1 MTCTNCGNQFCF
13 KCGHSVVGYTHFRW
27 QHMDQQQQQYQQG
40 GHGIIFNL
48 GLIPDFRTCPNCRQ
62 PNPKEGNNNHIY
74 CWACRIHFCAL
85 CAQTVHRTVEHYGPR
100 KCKQHTV
107 D

>member
-13 KCGHSVVGYTHFRW
+13 KCGHSVVGYAHFRW
-27 QHMDQQQQQYQQG
+27 QHMDQQQQQYEQG

-48 GLIPDFRTCPNCRQ
+48 DLNPDFRTCPNCRQ